1 MVGTVDF
8 PTSFSQERLWV
19 LQHLEPGG
27 RAYQFQASLTFDG
40 ALDAEAL
47 ESSLRDIVQRHDIF
61 RTTFPGIDGRPVQ
74 RVHADAPF
82 ELPLVDLS
90 AFSSE
95 SEVQARLQA
104 AIAAEVERPF
114 DIERLP
120 LVRWT
125 LVRIR
130 PDRHVL
136 THVEHHLIHDGW
148 SFYVF
153 LDELATLYRAHAS
166 GERAVLPPL
175 GLTFGEVAARMRCAE
190 ETQAFAG
197 QLAYW
202 RGRLAGAQ
210 PALQLP
216 ADRIRPAVQT
226 YEGASVWSEIPQ
238 TLRASLSTLGQR
250 EGCTPFMTMFAAF
263 TALLHRYTGESDLCV
278 GTGVAARGP
287 GEERALGMLVN
298 NVTLRTDLSGDPT
311 FVELLRRV
319 RTTTLDAYDH
329 QDVPFD
335 RVVRAVRPVRDR
347 AIHPLYSVMFSFH
360 DSPAPD
366 LSVPGATVTL
376 TQALDN
382 DTAKFDL
389 NVIAIPKPSGLTLRW
404 EYNSDIFDRETIS
417 ALAEHYRRLLESIL
431 DEPDRRISR
440 LSLMGETERR
450 RILDLR
456 GAQRPY
462 ERDGNV
468 PALFARQ
475 AASTPHATALETE
488 QAALTYA
495 ELEER
500 ANRLANHLRAL
511 GVGPETTVGLA
522 LERSAEMVV
531 AILGILKAGGA
542 YVPLDASYPRERL
555 SFILRDSGARY
566 IVTERALRERL
577 PAEGAFVLSVDE
589 DAKAIGAAASA
600 APEAGV
606 GPESLAYVM
615 YTSGSTG
622 KPKGV
627 AVVHRGIVRLARGTD
642 FIEIEPDDVFL
653 QLAPLGFDA
662 STFEIWGP
670 LLNGARLAIAPAG
683 PRGLFE
689 LGQTLER
696 FGVTTLWLTAALF
709 HQMVDTDLERLCGL
723 RRLLAGGDVVSPAH
737 VRRFLRAHPRTQFVN
752 GYGPTENTTF
762 SCCYPVPSLEAV
774 SASLP
779 IGRPIANSTAYVL
792 DPHRQPQP
800 LGVPGELYVGGDGLA
815 RGYVNAPALTA
826 ERFVSDPFSEAHD
839 ARMYR
844 TGDRVRFRRDGLIEF
859 LGRLDNQVKIRGF
872 RIEPSEIE
880 VVLRAHAEVREAA
893 VTVAEQAGE
902 RTLVAHVRL
911 APGSLAGEA
920 QLRAYLRTKLPEYM
934 VPSRI
939 AIVEHLPSHSSGKLD
954 RAALSQIA
962 ATPRLTGAADAPQG
976 PTELALAKLIGELL
990 GRETIHRDDDI
1001 FSLGAH
1007 SLLGM
1012 RIVARIAQTFGVDLA
1027 LRDLFDRPTVAELA
1041 KKIDADASAPRA
1053 DSAAP
1058 IARAKRREGPTF
1070 AELAQRLS
1078 RRS

>member
-1 MVGTVDF
+1 MLGSADF
-8 PTSFSQERLWV
+8 PTSFSQERVWV
-19 LQHLEPGG
+19 LQHLEPNG

-40 ALDAEAL
+40 ALDVTAL
-47 ESSLRDIVQRHDIF
+47 EQSLHDIVQRHEIF

-74 RVHADAPF
+74 RVHAEGAF

-90 AFSSE
+90 AFSVSE
-95 SEVQARLQA
+95 AQARLQA
-104 AIAAEVERPF
+104 ALAAEVERPF

-120 LVRWT
+120 LVRWA
-125 LVRIR
+125 LVRVR

-136 THVEHHLIHDGW
+136 THVEHHLVHDGW

-153 LDELATLYRAHAS
+153 LDELLTLYRAHAR
-166 GERAVLPPL
+166 GERASLPPIEL
-175 GLTFGEVAARMRCAE
+175 SFGEVAARMRSAE
-190 ETQAFAG
+190 ANDAFAG
-197 QLAYW
+197 QLSYW
-202 RGRLAGAQ
+202 RERLAGAP

-216 ADRIRPAVQT
+216 ADRIRPAVQS
-226 YEGASVWSEIPQ
+226 YAGASVWSEIPQ
-238 TLRASLSTLGQR
+238 TLRASLAALGQR
-250 EGCTPFMTMFAAF
+250 EGCTPFMTMCAAF
-263 TALLHRYTGESDLCV
+263 TTLLHRYTGETDLCI
-278 GTGVAARGP
+278 GTGVAARKP
-287 GEERALGMLVN
+287 EDERALGMLVN
-298 NVTLRTDLSGDPT
+298 NVTLRTDLSGDPA
-311 FVELLRRV
+311 FAELLRRV
-319 RTTTLDAYDH
+319 RATTLDAYAN

-335 RVVRAVRPVRDR
+335 RVVEAVRPVRDR
-347 AIHPLYSVMFSFH
+347 AFHPLYSVMFSFH

-404 EYNSDIFDRETIS
+404 EYNSDLFDRETIS
-417 ALAEHYRRLLESIL
+417 AMAEHYRRLLEAVL

-440 LSLMGETERR
+440 LALMGETERR
-450 RILDLR
+450 RILDLP
-456 GAQRPY
+456 GIGRPY
-462 ERDGNV
+462 ERDATV
-468 PALFARQ
+468 QALFARQ
-475 AASTPHATALETE
+475 AALTPHATALASAE
-488 QAALTYA
+488 AVLTYA
-495 ELEER
+495 ELEAR

-511 GVGPETTVGLA
+511 GVGPEATVGLA
-522 LERSAEMVV
+522 LERGPEMVV
-531 AILGILKAGGA
+531 AMLGILKAGGA
-542 YVPLDASYPRERL
+542 YVPLDPSYPRERL
-555 SFILRDSGARY
+555 SFILRDSGARH

-589 DAKAIGAAASA
+589 DAAAIGAAPAA
-600 APEAGV
+600 APEDGL

-627 AVVHRGIVRLARGTD
+627 AVVHRGILRLVRGAD
-642 FIEIEPDDVFL
+642 YIDIEPDDVFL

-670 LLNGARLAIAPAG
+670 LLNGAQLAIAPAG

-689 LGQTLER
+689 LGETLER

-709 HQMVDTDLERLCGL
+709 HQMVDTDLERLRGL

-737 VRRFLRAHPRTQFVN
+737 VRRFLQAHPRTQFVN

-762 SCCYPVPSLEAV
+762 SCCYPVPSIEAV
-774 SASLP
+774 EANLP

-792 DPHRQPQP
+792 DANRQPQP

-815 RGYVNAPALTA
+815 RGYVNAPELTA
-826 ERFVSDPFSEAHD
+826 ERFVSDPFSEAD
-839 ARMYR
+839 GARMYR

-859 LGRLDNQVKIRGF
+859 LGRLDHQVKIRGF
-872 RIEPSEIE
+872 RIEPGEIE
-880 VVLRAHAEVREAA
+880 VVLRAHEQVREAA
-893 VTVAEQAGE
+893 VTVAERADE
-902 RTLVAHVRL
+902 RTLVAHVRR
-911 APGSLAGEA
+911 APGSLVDEA
-920 QLRAYLRTKLPEYM
+920 ELRAYLRAKLPDYM

-939 AIVEHLPSHSSGKLD
+939 AIVEHLPSHASGKLD
-954 RAALSQIA
+954 RAALPQIA
-962 ATPRLTGAADAPQG
+962 AAPRLTGAAAAPQG
-976 PTELALAKLIGELL
+976 PTESALAKLIGELL
-990 GRETIHRDDDI
+990 GRKSIHRDDDI

-1012 RIVARIAQTFGVDLA
+1012 RIVARIAQTFGVNLA
-1027 LRDLFDRPTVAELA
+1027 LRDLFDRPTIAELA
-1041 KKIDADASAPRA
+1041 KKIDADASAPRV
-1053 DSAAP
+1053 DPAAP
-1058 IARAKRREGPTF
+1058 IARAKRREGSTF

-1078 RRS
+1078 KRT